1 MTTTKNNEH
10 KKLNFSSEREQSQ
23 ACLNSA
29 EHEKN
34 QGRKVL
40 NVPNKR
46 EQNQTCLDSAER
58 EGLRPKGNV
67 PNLRFPEFQGEWEE
81 LGLSELLD
89 FKNGLNPKP
98 DKFGKGIKFISVMD
112 ILNNAVITYDCIK
125 ASVDVTEKELSDF
138 SVEKGDLLFQRSSET
153 LEDVGRANVYM
164 DDKTAVFGG
173 FVIRGKKKGEY
184 DPQYFNYLL
193 RSPFARKRIIPM
205 GAGAQHFNIGQE
217 GLSKVKLHFANIEEQ
232 KKIGKML
239 SLLDERI
246 ATQNKIIEDLKK
258 LKSAIIDYA
267 INSLNTDF
275 AKFGSLYEMAGEGGT
290 PTTSNASFYDN
301 GKIPFVK
308 IDDLKK
314 KYLTENKD
322 FITELGLQKSS
333 AWLVPTRSILFSN
346 GATIGEITIT
356 TYPVCTKQGILGIV
370 PKPNI
375 DVEFLYYFMSSSYFR
390 KAVSRIVTEGTMKTA
405 YLKDINNIRCPIPK
419 KEKQLDIAKMPSA
432 LNFKIDFEQS
442 ILKLFG
448 SQKQYLL
455 RQMFM

>member
-1 MTTTKNNEH
+1 MTTTINNKH
-10 KKLNFSSEREQSQ
+10 NK
-23 ACLNSA
+23 
-29 EHEKN
+29 
-34 QGRKVL
+34 L

-46 EQNQTCLDSAER
+46 EQNQTWLDSAER

-138 SVEKGDLLFQRSSET
+138 SVEKGDILFQRSSET

-267 INSLNTDF
+267 INSLDSGF
-275 AKFGSLYEMAGEGGT
+275 VKFGSLYEMAGEGGT
-290 PTTSNASFYDN
+290 PTTSNVSFYDN
-301 GKIPFVK
+301 GKIPFIK

-333 AWLVPTRSILFSN
+333 AWLVPTHSILFSN
-346 GATIGEITIT
+346 GATIGEISIT

-370 PKPNI
+370 PKQNI
-375 DVEFLYYFMSSSYFR
+375 DVEFLYYFMSSSYFK

-405 YLKDINNIRCPIPK
+405 YLKDINNILCPIPT
-419 KEKQLDIAKMPSA
+419 KEKQQEIAKMPSA
-432 LNFKIDFEQS
+432 LNSKIDFEQS
-442 ILKLFG
+442 ILKLFC

-455 RQMFM
+455 RQMFI